1 MYCMKTSD
9 TVIFLEHV
17 LYENIDQ
24 TLVNLLHRL
33 LNREIG
39 GLDCHVITTEYIIHV
54 HCIHM

>member
-24 TLVNLLHRL
+24 ILPNELHGPIHYTIVDAVTCVYNGHVLYTLLL
-33 LNREIG
+33 
-39 GLDCHVITTEYIIHV
+39 
-54 HCIHM
+54 